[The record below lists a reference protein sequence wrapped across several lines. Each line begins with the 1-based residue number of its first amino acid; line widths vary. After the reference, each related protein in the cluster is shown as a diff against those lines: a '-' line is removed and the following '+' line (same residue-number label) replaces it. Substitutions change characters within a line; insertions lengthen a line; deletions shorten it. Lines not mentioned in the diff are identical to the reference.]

1 MWISRKRYDD
11 LMEDRRQND
20 RYYWKVRDLTDENTE
35 LKRKFGILYETLT
48 REQLL
53 SLEELRTL
61 KRIAYDYGIQYKS
74 GMTKS
79 DIIKSIVAEETELI
93 KPFERRCLD
102 E

>member
-79 DIIKSIVAEETELI
+79 DIIKLIVAEETELI